1 MSSWNPLDA
10 CTTEQRDQLAEYE
23 RLLLD
28 WNARVNLISRTTD
41 SAVVFERH
49 ILHSLAL
56 AEHSFPDDCAVADFG
71 TGGGLPGVPLAIR
84 FPAVTFH
91 LVDSTLKKLRAIEDM
106 ASQLRLTNVHVH
118 HTRAEK
124 WRWRA
129 HYAVSRAT
137 APLDALWR
145 WYERSRI
152 VLDVPFGEND
162 WMPGLLCLKGGDLRD
177 EIAVLAKRR
186 PMLCIEETPLKPL
199 LGPAYFDE
207 KVRLHVTD
215 PAWT

>member
-56 AEHSFPDDCAVADFG
+56 AEHSFPDDCAVA
-71 TGGGLPGVPLAIR
+71 
-84 FPAVTFH
+84 
-91 LVDSTLKKLRAIEDM
+91 AIEDM

-207 KVRLHVTD
+207 NVRLHVTD

>member
-106 ASQLRLTNVHVH
+106 ASQLRLT
-118 HTRAEK
+118 
-124 WRWRA
+124 
-129 HYAVSRAT
+129 
-137 APLDALWR
+137 
-145 WYERSRI
+145 
-152 VLDVPFGEND
+152 
-162 WMPGLLCLKGGDLRD
+162 
-177 EIAVLAKRR
+177 KRR
-186 PMLCIEETPLKPL
+186 
-199 LGPAYFDE
+199 
-207 KVRLHVTD
+207 R
-215 PAWT
+215 